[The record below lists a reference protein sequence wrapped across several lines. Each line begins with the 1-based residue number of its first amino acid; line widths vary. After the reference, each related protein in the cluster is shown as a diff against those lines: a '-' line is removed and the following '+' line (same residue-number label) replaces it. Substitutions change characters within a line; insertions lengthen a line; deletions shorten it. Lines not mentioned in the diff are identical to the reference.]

1 MANIDNAFGLRAI
14 GKVGQNRD
22 NQGLSEYGIAAN
34 STAIYQNDPIMMAAT
49 GKIIVG
55 TAAAVLLGSL
65 NGVFYTDASNQK
77 PTWANHLAASNTAT
91 DIVGFVSDDPYE
103 RFEVQ
108 ADGALEVAD
117 IGLNADIAYA
127 AGATPNFVSKVELDY
142 SDLKTGTAQLRV
154 IGISKDVENNTAG
167 STDVNVV
174 CIINEHFLKGTVG
187 I

>member
-1 MANIDNAFGLRAI
+1 MANKDSAFGLRAI
-14 GKVGQNRD
+14 GKVGQNKD
-22 NQGLSEYGIAAN
+22 NQGLSEYGIAA
-34 STAIYQNDPIMMAAT
+34 SSAAIYQNDPIMMAAT

-108 ADGALEVAD
+108 ADGALAVAD

-142 SDLKTGTAQLRV
+142 SDLKSATAQLRV

-167 STDVNVV
+167 STDVNCVV
-174 CIINEHFLKGTVG
+174 IINEHFLKGTVG